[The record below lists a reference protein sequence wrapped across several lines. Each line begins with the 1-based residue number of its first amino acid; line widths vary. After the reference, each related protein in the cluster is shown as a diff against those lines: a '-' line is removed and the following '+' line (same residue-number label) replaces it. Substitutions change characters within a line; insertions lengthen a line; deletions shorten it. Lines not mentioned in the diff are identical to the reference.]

1 MQGGVSP
8 MLRTVTGGVDLQQ
21 WVDGSGNVLG
31 GIQSGGAVYFR
42 RVEQALAVNGAVTI
56 DARS

>member
-1 MQGGVSP
+1 